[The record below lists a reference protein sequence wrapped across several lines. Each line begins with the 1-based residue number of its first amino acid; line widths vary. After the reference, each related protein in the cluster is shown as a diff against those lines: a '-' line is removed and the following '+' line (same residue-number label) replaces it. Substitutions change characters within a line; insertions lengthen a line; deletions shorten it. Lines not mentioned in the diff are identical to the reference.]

1 MKVQDKLGKDR
12 FKVRETSHI
21 VVEKQI
27 KDMELAKKLCLAC
40 PAGLYSIDAE
50 GNLNFSHLG
59 CLECGTCR
67 IACGGTIVEK
77 WVNPGPTM
85 GVEYRFG

>member
-50 GNLNFSHLG
+50 G
-59 CLECGTCR
+59 T
-67 IACGGTIVEK
+67 
-77 WVNPGPTM
+77 
-85 GVEYRFG
+85 

>member
-40 PAGLYSIDAE
+40 PAGALQ
-50 GNLNFSHLG
+50 H
-59 CLECGTCR
+59 R
-67 IACGGTIVEK
+67 RGGE
-77 WVNPGPTM
+77 PEFQPP
-85 GVEYRFG
+85 RLP

>member
-40 PAGLYSIDAE
+40 PAAISTAASTAFRSYWPICGAAAE
-50 GNLNFSHLG
+50 RSSELSGASLIFSLS
-59 CLECGTCR
+59 GT
-67 IACGGTIVEK
+67 
-77 WVNPGPTM
+77 
-85 GVEYRFG
+85 FL